1 MTIAKRHDDRQYTTY
16 TAWAIVFAENSFTV
30 RLSQSEWSMKI
41 CNLGKIPKYKLALER
56 SYFHDQKI
64 SSPKLLKTFLIKM
77 MSAVEHSQS

>member
-1 MTIAKRHDDRQYTTY
+1 
-16 TAWAIVFAENSFTV
+16 
-30 RLSQSEWSMKI
+30 MKI